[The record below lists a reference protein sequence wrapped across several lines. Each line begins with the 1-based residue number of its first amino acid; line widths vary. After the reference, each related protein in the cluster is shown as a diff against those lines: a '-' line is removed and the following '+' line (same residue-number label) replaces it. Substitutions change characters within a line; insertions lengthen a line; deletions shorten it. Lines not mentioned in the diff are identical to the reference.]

1 MDDNKIEI
9 EQNVNQE
16 QEQQQEQAQPI
27 NPLPEPTEPA
37 EQEQAQPGQE
47 QEQGDETEHAKPADA
62 QGQDT
67 GLPSDSEPTTDVP
80 TDPYE
85 QPVETEVPTEI
96 TFAISPELV
105 AKFQER
111 ADEGEALESLQRA
124 FINEMVKRVSASRA
138 ESRKIWEEVYAAAG
152 RSGDEHTGTLDPAT
166 NVVTFTPVETVEEG
180 KPGFGTLLKKLFA
193 A

>member
-27 NPLPEPTEPA
+27 TPLPTPEPA

-47 QEQGDETEHAKPADA
+47 QEQGGEDEHAKPEEA

-67 GLPSDSEPTTDVP
+67 GLPSDSEPAETVAPGAPD
-80 TDPYE
+80 
-85 QPVETEVPTEI
+85 ETEAPAEI
-96 TFAISPELV
+96 TFAISPELA

-124 FINEMVKRVSASRA
+124 FIDEVVKRVSASRA
-138 ESRKIWEEVYAAAG
+138 ESRKIWEEVFAVAG
-152 RSGDEHTGTLDPAT
+152 RSEVEYTGTLDPAT
-166 NVVTFTPVETVEEG
+166 NVVTFTPVETVEEA